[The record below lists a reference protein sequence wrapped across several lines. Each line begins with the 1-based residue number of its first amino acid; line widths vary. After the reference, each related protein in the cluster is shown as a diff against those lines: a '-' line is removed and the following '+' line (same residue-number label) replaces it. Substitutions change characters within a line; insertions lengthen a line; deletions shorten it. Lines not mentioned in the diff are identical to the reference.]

1 MKSIRPLARPGLAA
15 VLLAVAGLA
24 AAQGFSSVSSQ
35 PPAQRPVPPAAS
47 TTPVTPAAVA
57 TPAAASI
64 ATAFTSVSSLGP
76 DGSLPASG
84 AGPQLPGVPV
94 AERIVIEKRTRRL
107 LLMNGGEVIAVYPV
121 KLGLS
126 PVGHKQYEGDF
137 RTPEGSYRLTRRN
150 AESDFFLAVQVSY
163 PEATD
168 IAIARKNGWAPGGLI
183 MVHGL
188 PNFPKYPRDR
198 YLSSDWTDGCIALSN
213 EDMLDFWLLT
223 GQGTPIEIRP

>member
-1 MKSIRPLARPGLAA
+1 MNRKLLIPMIVATVFAAFAQADSMTGLAGP
-15 VLLAVAGLA
+15 AGML
-24 AAQGFSSVSSQ
+24 Q
-35 PPAQRPVPPAAS
+35 PV
-47 TTPVTPAAVA
+47 
-57 TPAAASI
+57 
-64 ATAFTSVSSLGP
+64 
-76 DGSLPASG
+76 D
-84 AGPQLPGVPV
+84 
-94 AERIVIEKRTRRL
+94 RIVVHKTGRKMELFREGQL
-107 LLMNGGEVIAVYPV
+107 IASY
-121 KLGLS
+121 KISLGLS
-126 PVGHKQYEGDF
+126 PSGQKQREGDF